1 MPQAPRPPTPPGVP
15 PPRPITLF
23 EAGIADVVNQL
34 NNRLSAILSFAE
46 LARRTDDDTAA
57 HDALERVAEE
67 TRRAAGIVRDLLHLV
82 RPPGPAEGVSPLGG
96 VIEAVLQRRR
106 GSLEARGISVEVD
119 VAPALPLIASGPAD
133 LETLL
138 LRLLAFSEAR
148 VREAPERQIRLT
160 ARPIGASVILTI
172 TDSGPPLPAG
182 AAAHDLQFFRPADPA
197 FLGHVE
203 LALAQR
209 VAESCGAGVR
219 LEAAAGGSAEVT
231 VTLIPTTLFAPPP
244 RYSPPPTRRFTG
256 GEVLV
261 ADDDDANRAALG
273 RLLQHH
279 GHRVTL
285 AANGL
290 EALAVLERGGRPD
303 VIVLDLQMPRLGGQE
318 AYERIL
324 AAWPTLARRVVF
336 VTGDDARA
344 DSGDFLRR
352 AGQPVVRKPFEIADL
367 LAAVTAVAA
376 PA

>member
-1 MPQAPRPPTPPGVP
+1 MPQPPQHPTPPGVP

-46 LARRTDDDTAA
+46 LARRTEDEAA
-57 HDALERVAEE
+57 ERDALERVADE
-67 TRRAAGIVRDLLHLV
+67 TRRAAAIVRDLLHLV
-82 RPPGPAEGVSPLGG
+82 RPPGPADGVAPLTA
-96 VIEAVLQRRR
+96 VIDAVLQKRR
-106 GSLEARGISVEVD
+106 GSLDSRGITVEVD
-119 VAPALPLIASGPAD
+119 VAPALPLIAAGPAD

-148 VREAPERQIRLT
+148 VREAPERLIRLA
-160 ARPIGASVILTI
+160 ARPIGASVILTLSD
-172 TDSGPPLPAG
+172 TGPPLPAG
-182 AAAHDLQFFRPADPA
+182 AAEHDLQFFRPADPA

-219 LEAAAGGSAEVT
+219 LEAAPGGSAEVT
-231 VTLIPTTLFAPPP
+231 VTLMPTTLFAPPP
-244 RYSPPPTRRFTG
+244 RHSPPPPGRFTG
-256 GEVLV
+256 GNVLV

-279 GHRVTL
+279 GHKVTL

-303 VIVLDLQMPRLGGQE
+303 VIVLDLQMPRLSGQE

-324 AAWPTLARRVVF
+324 AAWPALARRVVF

-352 AGQPVVRKPFEIADL
+352 AGQPVVRKPFEVADL
-367 LAAVTAVAA
+367 LAAVAAVAA
-376 PA
+376 VA